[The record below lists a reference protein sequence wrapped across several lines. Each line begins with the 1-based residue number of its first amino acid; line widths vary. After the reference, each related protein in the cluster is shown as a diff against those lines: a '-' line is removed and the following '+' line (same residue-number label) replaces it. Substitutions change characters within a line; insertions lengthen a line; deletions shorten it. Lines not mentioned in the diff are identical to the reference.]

1 MRLGIH
7 LPRIERKA
15 GPNAIRCAAE
25 QAEQLGFADVST
37 SEHIILP
44 NGAPYPPS
52 PSFYDPVLALT
63 WAAAYTSRVRLG
75 TSVLV
80 LPMRHPLPL
89 AKELATLQNLSGGR
103 FILGAGVGWLEAEFE
118 ALGVP
123 FHERGRRMDEGIAMM
138 RAVWS
143 DDPVTFEA
151 KYVPAVIDNMRMQP
165 KPEKPIPIWIGGTSE
180 PALKRALRYE
190 GWHGSR
196 ATPEQAAPIVARLR
210 SERPGRLGIGAH
222 GADQGR
228 HEHPADAGTHPG
240 LRRDDGD
247 DVAGAV
253 GRPLPVRHRAL
264 GAAGCRGLARRA
276 VRQACRAHPR
286 IRRDH
291 PPGAGAK
298 GAARAS
304 GRALPDPLYGTGFER
319 ARQAAAQHHPRRPE
333 PQNLHRLDRAGRVAG
348 CGRGRRRQSAVFH
361 VAGTRRGDHRP
372 DP

>member
-7 LPRIERKA
+7 LPQIGRKA
-15 GPNAIRCAAE
+15 GPNAIRRAAE
-25 QAEQLGFADVST
+25 QAEQLGFADVWT

-210 SERPGRLGIGAH
+210 SERPDPDFAIS
-222 GADQGR
+222 
-228 HEHPADAGTHPG
+228 
-240 LRRDDGD
+240 LRSAWDGRDDG
-247 DVAGAV
+247 ALRARLQGFQAV
-253 GRPLPVRHRAL
+253 GVEHVLVEPFERELPDW
-264 GAAGCRGLARRA
+264 LA
-276 VRQACRAHPR
+276 VVER
-286 IRRDH
+286 I
-291 PPGAGAK
+291 
-298 GAARAS
+298 ARAGEGMLS
-304 GRALPDPLYGTGFER
+304 
-319 ARQAAAQHHPRRPE
+319 
-333 PQNLHRLDRAGRVAG
+333 
-348 CGRGRRRQSAVFH
+348 
-361 VAGTRRGDHRP
+361 
-372 DP
+372 